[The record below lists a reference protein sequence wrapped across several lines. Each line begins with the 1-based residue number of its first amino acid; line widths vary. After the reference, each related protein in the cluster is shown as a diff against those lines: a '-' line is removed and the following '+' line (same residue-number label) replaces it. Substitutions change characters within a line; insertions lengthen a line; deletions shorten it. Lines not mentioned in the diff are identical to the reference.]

1 MPLPKATRLMEILV
15 AQGYALLGGEYRR
28 YVGDGYEPTGQSW
41 SLRARGADEPW
52 FEYTTDSLIA
62 AAREMALRERHVEDA
77 DAEDILVITAVPE
90 QAYLDANSGL
100 AEATS
105 GVLAASGPAAAQACH
120 REPDPVSVLAT
131 AGALAR
137 LLDSAG

>member
-1 MPLPKATRLMEILV
+1 MEILV

-28 YVGDGYEPTGQSW
+28 YVGDGYEPTSQSW
-41 SLRARGADEPW
+41 SFRARGGDEPW
-52 FEYTTDSLIA
+52 FEYAIDSLIA
-62 AAREMALRERHVEDA
+62 AAREMVLRERHVE

-90 QAYLDANSGL
+90 QAYLNANSGL

-105 GVLAASGPAAAQACH
+105 GVRAASGSAAGQTCH
-120 REPDPVSVLAT
+120 REPDPASVLAT

-137 LLDSAG
+137 LVDSAG